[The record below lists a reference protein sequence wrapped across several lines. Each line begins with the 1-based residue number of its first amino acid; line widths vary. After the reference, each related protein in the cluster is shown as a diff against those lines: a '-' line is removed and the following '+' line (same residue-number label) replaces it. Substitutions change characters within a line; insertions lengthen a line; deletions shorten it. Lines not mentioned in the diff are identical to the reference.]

1 MNTDVTLVLFIAMD
15 LACGEYGDVVPGLVS
30 AIENGR
36 LIYEETLSPTFATP
50 SLSHGNADEYYIS
63 FFALSFDP
71 KMF

>member
-1 MNTDVTLVLFIAMD
+1 MD

-36 LIYEETLSPTFATP
+36 LIYEESSLSPTFATP
-50 SLSHGNADEYYIS
+50 SLSHGNAVEYYIS
-63 FFALSFDP
+63 LFALSIDP